1 MGCLIGLMRRI
12 SPAPAIRLAGLALA
26 TLPLLASAQPQAG
39 PPDPSLPWVTAE
51 VRAPRVTFRRFDSAI
66 VGTPVSYHAYVP
78 ASYERT
84 AQGLPVLY
92 WLHATEGGVS
102 AVRPLAQL
110 LDEAMEAGRVPPMI
124 VVFVNGL
131 PRRLWADSKDGAS
144 PVEAVFIREVIPDVD
159 RTIASREGRIV
170 EGFSMGGY
178 GAGRFGFKFP
188 ELFCGVSMMAAGP
201 VQRDFTY
208 APRGERLREELLAQV
223 YGGDLA
229 YFRAVSPWHL
239 AEANAERLRS
249 GVAIRMAIGARDL
262 TLPANEALHKHLESL
277 AIPHAYAVLP
287 GLGHDPIRVM
297 PALGEDRWAWYRRVW
312 AQGARVEKD

>member
-1 MGCLIGLMRRI
+1 MRLLEWLLL
-12 SPAPAIRLAGLALA
+12 LAW
-26 TLPLLASAQPQAG
+26 PLLLACAGCAATPASPKPVWRA
-39 PPDPSLPWVTAE
+39 DWVT
-51 VRAPRVTFRRFDSAI
+51 
-66 VGTPVSYHAYVP
+66 P
-78 ASYERT
+78 ASPDRFTEYRVFESVHAGGRVSFHVLLPREYERDP
-84 AQGLPVLY
+84 ARRYPVLY
-92 WLHATEGGVS
+92 WLHGSGGGGAGVS
-102 AVRPLAQL
+102 VLAESFT
-110 LDEAMEAGRVPPMI
+110 DAMERGFMPSAII
-124 VVFVNGL
+124 VFPNGL
-131 PRRLWADSKDGAS
+131 ANGMYCDWKDGT
-144 PVEAVFIREVIPDVD
+144 VLGERVFIDDLIPHVD
-159 RTIASREGRIV
+159 ASFRTIASREGRIV

-277 AIPHAYAVLP
+277 AIPHAYTVLP

-297 PALGEDRWAWYRRVW
+297 PALGKDRWAWYRRVW